1 MAIKTKTQTLT
12 SATRVKISPDTG
24 IGAGAKLTIRAV
36 DGVVRLYG
44 NETTTDFVTFSNTN
58 PLPGSFQLEK
68 GDEMWAAA
76 DSTDVVLQT
85 FLAGVA
91 V

>member
-1 MAIKTKTQTLT
+1 MAIKTKTQTVT
-12 SATRVKISPDTG
+12 AATRVKISPDTG

-36 DGVVRLYG
+36 DGTVRLYG
-44 NETTTDFVTFSNTN
+44 DGTTVDFVTFSATN
-58 PLPGSFQLEK
+58 PLPGAFQLEK

-76 DSTDVVLQT
+76 DSSDVVLQT